1 MSILKTLVSN
11 MLPWLEK
18 VNLVGWD
25 VSKGIKNLSLC
36 MIDDGLNSG
45 IKKTK
50 ASGEPHLVH

>member
-25 VSKGIKNLSLC
+25 VAIVIKYPSLC

-50 ASGEPHLVH
+50 ASGEPPLVH